1 MPAELTPQTF
11 TRPQLSPTIPVG
23 MTQSSRNRRRSTV
36 GREEREPA
44 RLAAYLD
51 AALDCVVLADSS
63 GRVVDFNAAAQ
74 ETFGY
79 TREEAIG
86 RTLAELIV
94 PPALRERHTLAFD
107 RFIATGEGGLIG
119 RRLELVGM
127 RSDGTE
133 FPVELALS
141 RVDVDPPLVCG
152 ALRDISHAKRAE
164 DDLRLLAQEQG
175 ALRRV
180 ATLIATEATAE
191 EIFGAVTEEAA
202 KLLQAPLISMV
213 RFDDDEAAT
222 VIASLDPRNFPVGG
236 RWPLD
241 SNTII
246 GSVSRTG
253 QAFRIDDYGPVAGR
267 LAERLRSAGVRSAVG
282 VPIVVDRVTWG
293 AMIAVA
299 PGADPLPQGTEI
311 RMARFTEL
319 IAAAISNAQ
328 AREDLERLA
337 DEQAA
342 LRRVATLVAQQG
354 APADVFAAV
363 AEEAGRLL
371 GCDAT
376 NLTRFETDRTA
387 TIVGGWS
394 PTGSRHHPTG
404 ASGPLTPTSV
414 TALVFETGVPVR
426 IDSETDLPGPL
437 SSATGTLGFRTALA
451 APIIV
456 RGRLWGVLAASA
468 TAANR
473 PSSDGENRIAAFAQ
487 LAGTAVAN
495 AEARSELSASRARIL
510 AAGDEARHRIERDL
524 HDGTQQQLVS
534 LGLELQGLRAQ
545 LPSELPEAK
554 RALDRIDAALDRVL
568 DDVRE
573 ISRGVHP
580 AILTQWGLERAL
592 RALARRS
599 VVPVELD
606 VDVAER
612 LPPSAEITAY
622 YVVSEA
628 LANVAK
634 HAEASLVSVSSSC
647 SDGRLR
653 VTVHDDG
660 VGGAAARGGSGLRG
674 LVDRVEAMGGILSLD
689 SPSGDGTTVSIELPL
704 SPLAVS
710 AREHDDWDDVLAAPD
725 TRTSH

>member
-1 MPAELTPQTF
+1 M
-11 TRPQLSPTIPVG
+11 S
-23 MTQSSRNRRRSTV
+23 QSSRDRRGSL
-36 GREEREPA
+36 GGPDEREPA

-51 AALDCVVLADSS
+51 AAIDCVVLADST

-94 PPALRERHTLAFD
+94 PPALRERHTLAFA
-107 RFIATGEGGLIG
+107 RFIATGEGRLIG

-141 RVDVDPPLVCG
+141 RVDTNPPLICG
-152 ALRDISHAKRAE
+152 ALRDISDAKRAA

-180 ATLIATEATAE
+180 ATLIATESTAQ
-191 EIFGAVTEEAA
+191 EIFAAVAEEAA

-213 RFDDDEAAT
+213 RYDDPDDEAAT

-241 SNTII
+241 RSTII
-246 GSVSRTG
+246 GSVRRTG
-253 QAFRIDDYGPVAGR
+253 RAFRIDDYGPVAGR
-267 LAERLRSAGVRSAVG
+267 LAERLRNAGVQSAVG
-282 VPIVVDRVTWG
+282 VPIVVDGDTWG
-293 AMIAVA
+293 VMIAVA
-299 PGADPLPQGTEI
+299 PSADPLPLGTES

-328 AREDLERLA
+328 AREDLNRLV
-337 DEQAA
+337 DEQGA
-342 LRRVATLVAQQG
+342 LRRVATLVAQQV

-371 GCDAT
+371 GADAT
-376 NLTRFETDRTA
+376 NLTRYESDRTA

-394 PTGSRHHPTG
+394 PTGLRHHPTG
-404 ASGPLTPTSV
+404 ARGPLTPTSV
-414 TALVFETGVPVR
+414 TARVFETGLPVR

-437 SSATGTLGFRTALA
+437 ASATGTLGFRTALA

-473 PSSDGENRIAAFAQ
+473 PSADAEKRIAAFAE
-487 LAGTAVAN
+487 LVGTAVAN

-510 AAGDEARHRIERDL
+510 AAGDEARRRVERDL

-534 LGLELQGLRAQ
+534 LGLELQRLRAQ
-545 LPSELPEAK
+545 LPSGLPEAK
-554 RALDRIDAALDRVL
+554 RALDRIDESLDRVL

-592 RALARRS
+592 RVLARRS
-599 VVPVELD
+599 VVPVELE
-606 VDVAER
+606 VDVEER
-612 LPPSAEITAY
+612 LPPPIEITAY

-634 HAEASLVSVSSSC
+634 HAEASLVSVSGSC
-647 SDGRLR
+647 SDDRLC
-653 VTVHDDG
+653 VTVRDDG

-674 LVDRVEAMGGILSLD
+674 LVDRVEAMGGVLSLD
-689 SPSGDGTTVSIELPL
+689 SPSGGGTTVSIELPL
-704 SPLAVS
+704 SPPAI
-710 AREHDDWDDVLAAPD
+710 ATREHDDREDVLAAPA
-725 TRTSH
+725 TGTSS